1 MTDIPKYRQR
11 NPRRSTSDGPSRPK
25 AYTVNEE
32 SRFVLIRNIPAL
44 GASEDLVAQ
53 CRKYGQVEDFRME
66 DDHDDASQYID
77 VMWLQYATVD
87 AARQAKAF
95 LAKTPFLGNILQ
107 LSYCPQDEQP
117 ADTRAKLDARREL
130 LQNRFNLHQRRNPP
144 PEMIGPRLPSRDHA
158 LPKAVRSE
166 NVIVAPPVA
175 PTLPSA
181 PTPAPAPPK
190 RRRI

>member
-1 MTDIPKYRQR
+1 MAYIPKYRRR

-53 CRKYGQVEDFRME
+53 CRKYGEVEDFRME

-95 LAKTPFLGNILQ
+95 HIALKMNN
-107 LSYCPQDEQP
+107 
-117 ADTRAKLDARREL
+117 L
-130 LQNRFNLHQRRNPP
+130 LTHA
-144 PEMIGPRLPSRDHA
+144 PS
-158 LPKAVRSE
+158 
-166 NVIVAPPVA
+166 
-175 PTLPSA
+175 
-181 PTPAPAPPK
+181 
-190 RRRI
+190 